1 MDYLK
6 FDINNIRVKNF
17 FTILFLLTP
26 IVIFF
31 SKFLSDFFLSSV
43 ATYSLIYLINFKLFN
58 HIKKLI
64 FFFII
69 IIYFSLNLILNN
81 FDIVLILKSF
91 SLIRFPLFILFAFIA
106 IGNIEFIKKKNIYIL
121 YPNLYIFNK
130 FIYSSII

>member
-43 ATYSLIYLINFKLFN
+43 ATYSFIYLINFKLFN

-64 FFFII
+64 FF
-69 IIYFSLNLILNN
+69 LL
-81 FDIVLILKSF
+81 
-91 SLIRFPLFILFAFIA
+91 
-106 IGNIEFIKKKNIYIL
+106 
-121 YPNLYIFNK
+121 
-130 FIYSSII
+130 